1 MMTLDPRNSDEQTK
15 SIYGSSDL
23 SHALAEDPSKQ
34 PLGRQNT
41 TFGNLERALSSL
53 KLPAKRSSIGVIAA
67 VAAIAIIGSASVTGS
82 MLIKSG
88 ASTQTKTAKTV
99 PVATVTTQ
107 PAQMEPV
114 ADVLELTGSISA
126 TDQLSVGASAG
137 GLVITQ
143 VNVEEGDYVKKGQ
156 VLAAL
161 DSSVMRAQLAAAEAR
176 LQGAGASV
184 EKATQPNRPEDIGS
198 FEAAYKQ
205 ALADVQ
211 NRRAVLEQAKASQ
224 ILAQNNAARYA
235 NLFKQ
240 GAVSEME
247 AQTKSTE
254 ASTTKSIV
262 KAAEDSLDAAQYA
275 AQQTANRL
283 EMARQGGRKEDVTIS
298 RATANESAATV
309 QQIRAQIEQ
318 TIVRAPDDGLITKR
332 FAHIGDVSTGGKT
345 LFEMIRRGEIELKAQ
360 VSQEDISRLSTG
372 QPAEISDGIRKTNG
386 NVFQI
391 SPTVDPTTR
400 LGTVRI
406 SIPRESQFKTGM
418 FVKGKIVRGNRS
430 ALVVPNSA
438 VLADNDVYYVFVNEG
453 GIAKKK
459 PVTIGARVK
468 ELAEINSGISPGEQV
483 IVAGAGFL
491 NDQDPIAVGK

>member
-1 MMTLDPRNSDEQTK
+1 MMTLDPKSEQ
-15 SIYGSSDL
+15 SIYSS
-23 SHALAEDPSKQ
+23 AEHSSEAGPESKKSLKQ
-34 PLGRQNT
+34 LPGKLNGV
-41 TFGNLERALSSL
+41 FSAL
-53 KLPAKRSSIGVIAA
+53 KLPRKRSSVAV
-67 VAAIAIIGSASVTGS
+67 VAALSAIVVIGSASVAGS
-82 MLIKSG
+82 VLMSNSAHNAAG
-88 ASTQTKTAKTV
+88 AKTAKTV
-99 PVATVTTQ
+99 PVATVTVL
-107 PAQMEPV
+107 PARMAPV
-114 ADVLELTGSISA
+114 PDVLELTGSISA
-126 TDQLSVGASAG
+126 TDPLSVGSSAG

-143 VNVEEGDYVKKGQ
+143 VNAEEGDYVRKGQ
-156 VLAAL
+156 VLATL
-161 DSSVMRAQLAAAEAR
+161 DSSVLRAQLAAAEAR

-184 EKATQPNRPEDIGS
+184 IKATQPNRPEDIGS

-211 NRRAVLEQAKASQ
+211 NRRAMLDQAKASR
-224 ILAQNNAARYA
+224 ILAQNNATRYA
-235 NLFKQ
+235 NLFKE

-247 AQTKSTE
+247 SQTKSTE
-254 ASTTKSIV
+254 ATTTGSTV
-262 KAAEDSLDAAQYA
+262 RAAEDNLEAAQYM
-275 AQQTANRL
+275 AQQAANRL

-360 VSQEDISRLSTG
+360 VSQEDISRLSNG
-372 QPAEISDGIRKTNG
+372 QPAEISDGIRTAKG
-386 NVFQI
+386 AVFQI
-391 SPTVDPTTR
+391 SPTVDTSTR

-406 SIPRESQFKTGM
+406 SIPKESQFKTGM
-418 FVKGKIVRGNRS
+418 FVKGKIARGQRN

-438 VLADNDVYYVFVNEG
+438 VLADNDVYYVFVNEN

-459 PVTIGARVK
+459 QVTIGARVK
-468 ELAEINSGISPGEQV
+468 ELAEVNSGITPGEQI

-491 NDQDPIAVGK
+491 NDQDPIAVGQ

>member
-1 MMTLDPRNSDEQTK
+1 MMTLDPKSEQ
-15 SIYGSSDL
+15 SIYSSAQQ
-23 SHALAEDPSKQ
+23 SSETDPSSRRVSKQ
-34 PLGRQNT
+34 LPGQLKGVFTTIKSPLR
-41 TFGNLERALSSL
+41 
-53 KLPAKRSSIGVIAA
+53 RSSVA
-67 VAAIAIIGSASVTGS
+67 VAAALTAIVVIGSASVAGS
-82 MLIKSG
+82 VMMSRSAQNAAG
-88 ASTQTKTAKTV
+88 AKTAKTV
-99 PVATVTTQ
+99 PVATVTVL
-107 PAQMEPV
+107 PAQMAPV
-114 ADVLELTGSISA
+114 PDVLELTGSISA
-126 TDQLSVGASAG
+126 TDPLSVGSSAG

-156 VLAAL
+156 ILATL
-161 DSSVMRAQLAAAEAR
+161 DSSVLRAQLAAAEAR

-184 EKATQPNRPEDIGS
+184 VKATQPNRPEDIGS

-211 NRRAVLEQAKASQ
+211 NRRAMLDQAKASR
-224 ILAQNNAARYA
+224 ILAQNNAVRYA
-235 NLFKQ
+235 NLFKE

-247 AQTKSTE
+247 SQTKSTE
-254 ASTTKSIV
+254 ATTTGSTV
-262 KAAEDSLDAAQYA
+262 RAAEDNLEAAQYM
-275 AQQTANRL
+275 AQQAANRL

-332 FAHIGDVSTGGKT
+332 FAHIGDVSSGGKT

-360 VSQEDISRLSTG
+360 VSQEDISRLSNG
-372 QPAEISDGIRKTNG
+372 QPAEISDGIRTAKG
-386 NVFQI
+386 KVFQI
-391 SPTVDPTTR
+391 SPTVDTSTR

-406 SIPRESQFKTGM
+406 SIPKESQFKTGM
-418 FVKGKIVRGNRS
+418 FVKGKIARGQRN

-438 VLADNDVYYVFVNEG
+438 VLADNDVYYVFVNEN

-459 PVTIGARVK
+459 QVTIGARVK
-468 ELAEINSGISPGEQV
+468 ELAEVNSGIAPGEQV

-491 NDQDPIAVGK
+491 NDQDPIVVGQ

>member
-1 MMTLDPRNSDEQTK
+1 MTLDPRNTGEESS
-15 SIYGSSDL
+15 SIYRSSDP
-23 SHALAEDPSKQ
+23 SAVSPQDSSKQ
-34 PLGRQNT
+34 PPKGNSAP
-41 TFGNLERALSSL
+41 FGNFRKAISGL
-53 KLPAKRSSIGVIAA
+53 KLPQKKSSLGAIAA
-67 VAAIAIIGSASVTGS
+67 VAAIAIVGSASVAAS
-82 MLIKSG
+82 IIMKSG
-88 ASTQTKTAKTV
+88 STAQAKTAKTV
-99 PVATVTTQ
+99 PVATVTVQ
-107 PAQMEPV
+107 AAQIAPV
-114 ADVLELTGSISA
+114 PDVLELTGSISA
-126 TDQLSVGASAG
+126 TDPLSVGSSAG

-156 VLAAL
+156 ILATL

-184 EKATQPNRPEDIGS
+184 AKATQPNRPEDIGS

-211 NRRAVLEQAKASQ
+211 NRKAMLEQAKASRM
-224 ILAQNNAARYA
+224 LAQNNAARYA
-235 NLFKQ
+235 NLLKE

-254 ASTTKSIV
+254 ASTTNSTV
-262 KAAEDSLDAAQYA
+262 RAAEENLDAAQYA
-275 AQQTANRL
+275 AQQAANRL

-345 LFEMIRRGEIELKAQ
+345 LFEMIRRGQIELKAQ

-372 QPAEISDGIRKTNG
+372 QPTEISDGIRRANG
-386 NVFQI
+386 SVFQI
-391 SPTVDPTTR
+391 SPTVDSTTR

-406 SIPRESQFKTGM
+406 SIPSESQFKTGM

-438 VLADNDVYYVFVNEG
+438 VLADNDVYYVFVNDS

-468 ELAEINSGISPGEQV
+468 ELAEINSGINPGEQV

-491 NDQDPIAVGK
+491 NDQDPIAIGR